1 MQNSYRRVVLI
12 LALLIAA
19 SQTPAT
25 RTQPGVRPAPPQPVF
40 HTNKL
45 VEMDAA
51 ITEAIADHQ
60 CPGAVLWLDRNGV
73 AYHKAYGKRALAP
86 AEEPMTEDTVFD
98 AASLTKVV
106 ACTPA
111 VMLLVERGRIELEE
125 RVQTFIPEFKGDGK
139 EMITLRQLLTHTSG
153 LRPDISTRPAWSG
166 YDTAIRMACA
176 EKLVS
181 PPGTAFRYSD
191 INFFLLGEVV
201 RRVSGLSLDEFV
213 EREVYRPL
221 NMVDTGFRP
230 FMTSNVT
237 DLATPDS
244 RGKNPTGAALTVQG
258 ANARIPAPASGVAT
272 KATTPISR
280 IAPTERIDDRI
291 LRGVV
296 HDPTARYMGGV
307 AGHAGLF
314 TTAADLARY
323 ARMLLNLGELDGV
336 RVFKEETVRLMTS
349 VQSPDHI
356 RARRGL
362 GWDIDSGYSR
372 PRGKIFPLGS
382 FGHTGFTGTA
392 LWIDPFSK
400 TFWILLSNRV
410 HPDGNG
416 SVLSLQA
423 TLANLAAESV
433 IGFNFSYVPGALAPR
448 PSEESA
454 TSTAKRTTSLKTV
467 AVLNGIDSLVRQKY
481 APLKGL
487 RIGLITNHTGHD
499 RSRNPTID
507 LLKNAPEVQLKVLFS
522 PEHGIRGALDEKI
535 ADSADEKTGLPI
547 YSLYGVRRA
556 PEPEQLKDLD
566 GLVFDIQDIGCRFYT
581 YIATMGNCLQAA
593 ADARLK
599 FFVLDRVNPING
611 LTIEGPVH
619 SGESSFI
626 AFHSIPLRT
635 GMTVGELAKMFNAE
649 RGLNADLTVLPVEGW
664 TRDLWFDQT
673 ELPWTNPSPNMR
685 NLTEATLYPGV
696 GLLESAVSVGR
707 GTDTPFEVIGAPY
720 IDDAKLAAEMNRAD
734 LPGARFVPIRFT
746 PKASVFQDKVCAG
759 VYIVIT
765 DRDALNAVDVGIKL
779 ALTLQ
784 RLHPNEFA
792 LEKAQILL
800 RHEPTIDAIR
810 AGKSLAGIKQ
820 SWASGLEDFKKRRE
834 KFLIYK

>member
-1 MQNSYRRVVLI
+1 
-12 LALLIAA
+12 
-19 SQTPAT
+19 
-25 RTQPGVRPAPPQPVF
+25 VF
-40 HTNKL
+40 HPDKL

-51 ITEAIADHQ
+51 VNQAVADHQ
-60 CPGAVLWLDRNGV
+60 CPGVVLWLERNGV

-86 AEEPMTEDTVFD
+86 AEEPMTEDTIFD

-111 VMLLVERGRIELEE
+111 VMLLIERGQIELEE
-125 RVQTFIPEFKGDGK
+125 RVQTYLPEFKGDGK
-139 EMITLRQLLTHTSG
+139 ETITLRQLLTHTSG
-153 LRPDISTRPAWSG
+153 LRPDISTRPSWSG
-166 YDTAIRMACA
+166 YDTAIHMACA
-176 EKLVS
+176 EKLVT

-201 RRVSGLSLDEFV
+201 RRVSGMKLNEFV

-221 NMVDTGFRP
+221 KMVDTAFRP
-230 FMTSNVT
+230 IMTSNVT
-237 DLATPDS
+237 GMAPDS
-244 RGKNPTGAALTVQG
+244 SRRNPGAGALPAGGVNTRAATTAG
-258 ANARIPAPASGVAT
+258 AVAT
-272 KATTPISR
+272 DATTPITR

-336 RVFKEETVRLMTS
+336 RLFKPETVRLMTR
-349 VQSPDHI
+349 VQTPEHI

-382 FGHTGFTGTA
+382 YGHTGFTGTA

-400 TFWILLSNRV
+400 TFWIFLSNRV
-410 HPDGNG
+410 HPDSTG
-416 SVLSLQA
+416 SVLSLEA
-423 TLANLAAESV
+423 ALANLAAESV

-448 PSEESA
+448 PGEESA
-454 TSTAKRTTSLKTV
+454 VSTAKRTALLKTIEV
-467 AVLNGIDSLVRQKY
+467 FNGIDSLVRQKF

-487 RIGLITNHTGHD
+487 RVGLITNHTGHD
-499 RSRNPTID
+499 RERNPTID
-507 LLKNAPEVQLKVLFS
+507 LLKEAPEVQLKVLFS
-522 PEHGIRGALDEKI
+522 PEHGIRGALDEKV

-556 PEPEQLKDLD
+556 PEREQLKDLD
-566 GLVFDIQDIGCRFYT
+566 ALVFDLQDIGCRFYT

-593 ADARLK
+593 AEARLK
-599 FFVLDRVNPING
+599 FLVLDRVNPING
-611 LTIEGPVH
+611 LAMEGPVYP
-619 SGESSFI
+619 GESSFT

-649 RGLNADLTVLPVEGW
+649 RGFAADLTVIPVEGW

-685 NLTEATLYPGV
+685 NLTEAILYPGV

-720 IDDAKLAAEMNRAD
+720 LDDVKLAAELNRAG
-734 LPGARFVPIRFT
+734 LPGVRFVPIRFT
-746 PKASVFQDKVCAG
+746 PKASVFQDEACAG
-759 VYIVIT
+759 VYILIT
-765 DRDALNAVDVGIKL
+765 DRDALNAVDVGMAL

-784 RLHPNEFA
+784 RLHPNEFG
-792 LEKAQILL
+792 LEKLQHLL
-800 RHEPTIDAIR
+800 RHAPTIDAIR
-810 AGKSLAGIKQ
+810 AGKSLAEIKRFWT
-820 SWASGLEDFKKRRE
+820 SDLEDFKKRRE